1 MGGDIID
8 RIIVLRGQF
17 SELLPEP
24 SILTSFLGIFF
35 TLYLLGAIGYILNLS
50 AEGLIERKWWGGLI
64 GLVKAIVFNLFI
76 YACIFLGVF
85 IVPDSA
91 FAIFFKENTNLMFV
105 SFVIL
110 VIAESIACIVG
121 LAGNAVRTMMAF
133 RISKRE
139 RIL

>member
-1 MGGDIID
+1 MGESVID
-8 RIIVLRGQF
+8 RIIVLRGQL
-17 SELLPEP
+17 SELLPEA

-35 TLYLLGAIGYILNLS
+35 ILYLLVVIGYILDLS
-50 AEGLIERKWWGGLI
+50 AEGLKERKWWGGLI
-64 GLVKAIVFNLFI
+64 GLVKAIGFNLFL

-85 IVPDSA
+85 ILPDSA

-133 RISKRE
+133 HISKGE
-139 RIL
+139 RML